1 MVGILAS
8 IRSLSGLRRHRK
20 LTTVY
25 DLVMRSRRIG
35 RTEAERYVR
44 EKRKGVV
51 VSERCI
57 EQLNLWQ
64 RCGFDVY
71 EMVHGKKTPKGPYM
85 EWIEKESAGQA
96 RPQMDRYCVHS

>member
-1 MVGILAS
+1 MVGILAF

-20 LTTVY
+20 LTPVY

-44 EKRKGVV
+44 EKRKGAV

-71 EMVHGKKTPKGPYM
+71 EMVNGKKTPKGPYM